1 MDQILLYPIAIPFA
15 AAVIC
20 ILLPKRASMI
30 REGVA
35 LLTTSVTVAISG
47 YIFIQPDLRFTVAW
61 LAFGP
66 TLAVAFDLLSTFF
79 SRLIL
84 VAIAIFALLL
94 VLYSI
99 KFMQGHA
106 RHGEYFA
113 YLLAALG
120 AAAGSVLANNLI
132 VLLFFWELLGFFLF
146 LSVTI
151 SGKTSIPSA
160 TKTLIIA
167 GIGDLSILLGTT
179 LIWLTA
185 GTLTLSDLAAQPI
198 ALTGWLSTITF
209 LLMLVGAFAKSGIM
223 PLHSWIPA
231 ISTEAQ
237 PPVMSYFTALDKMIG
252 IYLLAR
258 LTLQFFAMGEAMGVA
273 LMAVG
278 AITLI
283 TGVLMAMIQHDYR
296 RMLAFH
302 NVSQVGY
309 MVLGIGTGTP
319 VGIIG
324 GLFHMFNM
332 VMLKSNLFLC
342 GGSVQRQTGRTEFAD
357 LGGLARAMPWTFVCT
372 FIASLGIAGVPPLNA
387 FVSKWLIYQGVL
399 DRGGALFPLFLVA
412 AMFGSALTLA
422 SFMKLLYSTFWGDR
436 PSDLRDVTESSPWM
450 LIPMI
455 VLALS
460 TIGSGIFYALP
471 VESLLKPIL
480 GAAGVQARLPGLW
493 ESGLAV
499 MLLILSLLVGFMI
512 YFLGRSQGVQET
524 EVFLGGESIE
534 PERYRVPGTQF
545 YGPIKEMGG
554 LQQLFAL
561 AERGAFDLYVYLT
574 DLLKWIGRE
583 VYDYVDQALADIY
596 QEIIPAL
603 LSIVGYVL
611 RLFNGKLMLT
621 YALWLLYAV
630 SIVSVIALPANAS
643 VLAAAR
649 IVACAG
655 MIGWAIL
662 ALVETDLKRLLLLAL
677 TSQFGFVVLGLTV
690 SPGAA
695 LSYLVT
701 SGIALGV
708 LLACAESFIRARRT
722 SALDNMNDLAARMP
736 GTFYLFLLAA
746 FWLAGLPPFGN
757 FFSKYLLGTAA
768 EEISPFLVFAMTGT
782 AILTLGYLL
791 RPVRRFLTT
800 SSQDAGRIT
809 APH

>member
-1 MDQILLYPIAIPFA
+1 MDQILLYPIALPFA

-20 ILLPKRASMI
+20 ILLPKRASVI

-35 LLTTSVTVAISG
+35 LIATLATAVLSG
-47 YIFIQPDLRFTVAW
+47 YIFTQPDLRFTISW

-66 TLAVAFDLLSTFF
+66 DSAVPFDLLSTFF
-79 SRLIL
+79 ARVIL
-84 VAIAIFALLL
+84 VTAAIFTFLL

-113 YLLAALG
+113 YLLGALG

-132 VLLFFWELLGFFLF
+132 VLLFFWELLGVFLF

-151 SGKTSIPSA
+151 SGMTAIPSA

-167 GIGDLSILLGTT
+167 GIGDLSLLLGTT
-179 LIWLTA
+179 LIWLNA
-185 GTLTLSDLAAQPI
+185 GTFTLGDLAAKPA
-198 ALTGWLSTITF
+198 ALTGGLAVAAF
-209 LLMLVGAFAKSGIM
+209 LLMLIGAFAKSGIM

-231 ISTEAQ
+231 IAMEAQ

-258 LTLQFFAMGEAMGVA
+258 LTLQFFTIGEAMGMA

-278 AITLI
+278 TITLI
-283 TGVLMAMIQHDYR
+283 AGVLMAMVQHDYR

-332 VMLKSNLFLC
+332 VILKSNLFLC

-372 FIASLGIAGVPPLNA
+372 LIASLGIAGVPPLNA
-387 FVSKWLIYQGVL
+387 FVSKWLIYQGIL

-422 SFMKLLYSTFWGDR
+422 SFMKLLYSMFWGDR
-436 PSDLRDVTESSPWM
+436 PADLKDVTESSRWM
-450 LIPMI
+450 LIPMV
-455 VLALS
+455 VLALVAV
-460 TIGSGIFYALP
+460 GFGIFYSLP

-480 GAAGVQARLPGLW
+480 GAAGAQAIIPGLW
-493 ESGLAV
+493 ESGLAAI
-499 MLLILSLLVGFMI
+499 LLILSLFVGFVIYLVG
-512 YFLGRSQGVQET
+512 RPHGVQET

-545 YGPIKEMGG
+545 YGPIKEMCG
-554 LQQLFAL
+554 LKQLFAL
-561 AERGAFDLYVYLT
+561 AEHGAFDLYVYII

-583 VYDYVDQALADIY
+583 VYEYIDQALADIY

-611 RLFNGKLMLT
+611 RLFNGKLILT
-621 YALWLLYAV
+621 YALWLLYAA
-630 SIVSVIALPANAS
+630 SIVGVIALPANGT
-643 VLAAAR
+643 VLSAVR
-649 IVACAG
+649 VVACVG

-662 ALVETDLKRLLLLAL
+662 ALVETDLNHLLFLAL
-677 TSQFGFVVLGLTV
+677 TSQVGFVVLGVTM
-690 SPGAA
+690 SQGAA
-695 LSYLVT
+695 FSYLVT
-701 SGIALGV
+701 SGIALV
-708 LLACAESFIRARRT
+708 ALFVCVESFIHTLHT
-722 SALDNMNDLAARMP
+722 SALDKMDGLAARMP
-736 GTFYLFLLAA
+736 RTFYLFLLAA

-768 EEISPFLVFAMTGT
+768 EEISPFLSYAITGT
-782 AILTLGYLL
+782 AILTLGYIL
-791 RPVRRFLTT
+791 RPVRRFLMT
-800 SSQDAGRIT
+800 SGKDAGSV
-809 APH
+809 APSD

>member
-1 MDQILLYPIAIPFA
+1 MDQILLYPIALPFA

-20 ILLPKRASMI
+20 ILLPMRASVI
-30 REGVA
+30 REGVT
-35 LLTTSVTVAISG
+35 LVSVLATIGISG
-47 YIFIQPDLRFTVAW
+47 YIFTQPDLRFTIAW
-61 LAFGP
+61 LAFDP
-66 TLAVAFDLLSTFF
+66 KLAIPFDLLSTFF
-79 SRLIL
+79 ARLIL
-84 VAIAIFALLL
+84 VAAAIFAFLL

-132 VLLFFWELLGFFLF
+132 VLLFFWELLGLFLF

-151 SGKTSIPSA
+151 SGKTAIPSA

-167 GIGDLSILLGTT
+167 GIGDLSLLLGTT
-179 LIWLTA
+179 LIWLNA
-185 GTLTLSDLAAQPI
+185 GTLTLGDLAAKPL
-198 ALTGWLSTITF
+198 AFTGWLSIVTF

-231 ISTEAQ
+231 IATEAQ

-258 LTLQFFAMGEAMGVA
+258 LTLQFFAIGEVMGVV

-283 TGVLMAMIQHDYR
+283 AGVMMAMIQHDYR

-319 VGIIG
+319 VILIG

-332 VMLKSNLFLC
+332 VILKSNLFLC

-372 FIASLGIAGVPPLNA
+372 LIASLGIAGVPPLNA
-387 FVSKWLIYQGVL
+387 FVSKWLIYQGIL

-422 SFMKLLYSTFWGDR
+422 SFMKLLYSMFWGDR
-436 PSDLRDVTESSPWM
+436 PADLKDVTESSPWM
-450 LIPMI
+450 LVPMV
-455 VLALS
+455 VLALVAV
-460 TIGSGIFYALP
+460 GFGIFYSLP
-471 VESLLKPIL
+471 VASLLKPIL
-480 GAAGVQARLPGLW
+480 GTAGTQVVIPGLW
-493 ESGLAV
+493 ESGLAAI
-499 MLLILSLLVGFMI
+499 LLILSLLVGFAI
-512 YFLGRSQGVQET
+512 YLVGRPQGVQET

-545 YGPIKEMGG
+545 YSPIKEMGG
-554 LQQLFAL
+554 LKQLFAL
-561 AERGAFDLYVYLT
+561 AERGAFDLYVYIT
-574 DLLKWIGRE
+574 DLLKWTGRE
-583 VYDYVDQALADIY
+583 VYEYIDQALADIY

-611 RLFNGKLMLT
+611 RLFNGKLILT
-621 YALWLLYAV
+621 YVLWLLYAA
-630 SIVSVIALPANAS
+630 SIVGVIALPANGT
-643 VLAAAR
+643 VLSAAR
-649 IVACAG
+649 VVACVG

-662 ALVETDLKRLLLLAL
+662 ALVEVDLNRLLFLAL
-677 TSQFGFVVLGLTV
+677 TSQVGFVVLGVTV
-690 SPGAA
+690 SQGAA
-695 LSYLVT
+695 FAYLLT
-701 SGIALGV
+701 SGIALVV
-708 LLACAESFIRARRT
+708 LFVCGESFIRARHT
-722 SALDNMNDLAARMP
+722 SALDKMNGLAARMP
-736 GTFYLFLLAA
+736 GMFYLFLFAA

-757 FFSKYLLGTAA
+757 FFSKY
-768 EEISPFLVFAMTGT
+768 
-782 AILTLGYLL
+782 
-791 RPVRRFLTT
+791 
-800 SSQDAGRIT
+800 
-809 APH
+809 